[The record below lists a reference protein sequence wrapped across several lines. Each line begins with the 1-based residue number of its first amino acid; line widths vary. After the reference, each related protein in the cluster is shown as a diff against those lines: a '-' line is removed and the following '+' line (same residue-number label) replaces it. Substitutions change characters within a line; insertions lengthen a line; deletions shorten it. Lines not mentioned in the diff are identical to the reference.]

1 MNFFSIFKRNL
12 IFLLKKK
19 IDIDKLDIPY
29 NSIDELFFYF
39 GSDKA
44 YEISLKHQTTHRN
57 HKFGHGFSKFYERHL
72 TKFKKKKIKILE
84 IGSLQGASAAAFV
97 KYFPH
102 AEIYCIDINLRNFK
116 YSSDKINVF
125 GMNSSNSKMM
135 KSFLSKI
142 QFDQFNKGFDIIID
156 DGSHILSDQL
166 KALNFFY
173 KNLSRGGFYIIEDYK
188 FPNYYKHLNDVDDLT
203 ISEVISNIQNKK
215 TFNSTIINK
224 EVVEYILISIKD
236 IFEYKGRSSESDIV
250 FFEKKIIS

>member
-135 KSFLSKI
+135 KEHLALKYKLKSSFIYSVPLL
-142 QFDQFNKGFDIIID
+142 
-156 DGSHILSDQL
+156 HSDQACEIPL
-166 KALNFFY
+166 LNLLPEWKVFPS
-173 KNLSRGGFYIIEDYK
+173 SRCRNNRD
-188 FPNYYKHLNDVDDLT
+188 
-203 ISEVISNIQNKK
+203 
-215 TFNSTIINK
+215 
-224 EVVEYILISIKD
+224 
-236 IFEYKGRSSESDIV
+236 
-250 FFEKKIIS
+250 